1 MKGDFLSET
10 IEAKIPCTKIQSDE
24 RKRNFIKIFKTKV
37 KYNAFSDEQKLRR
50 IITSGHVC
58 TKRNANQ
65 KKSTH
70 ISFRLKRNN
79 MRWKLSSIGEKEEH
93 QEKQIR
99 GK

>member
-58 TKRNANQ
+58 TKRNAN
-65 KKSTH
+65 KKKVH
-70 ISFRLKRNN
+70 IYHSGWREIIWDGNF
-79 MRWKLSSIGEKEEH
+79 H
-93 QEKQIR
+93 Q
-99 GK
+99 